1 MVEDVR
7 FNKEE
12 PMEIQDDFL
21 YTKEH
26 EWIALEEDIATVG
39 ITDYAQSE
47 LGDIVFVELPE
58 IGTEVAQSEPFGTI
72 EAVKAVSDLYAP
84 LSGEIIEVNTS
95 LEDEPEQI
103 NSDPYG
109 NGWMVKI
116 KVTDESELDNL
127 LSAGQY
133 KDLIG
138 G

>member
-1 MVEDVR
+1 MD
-7 FNKEE
+7 
-12 PMEIQDDFL
+12 IQEDFL

-26 EWIALEEDIATVG
+26 EWIAFEEDIATVG

-47 LGDIVFVELPE
+47 LGDIVFIELPE
-58 IGTEVAQSEPFGTI
+58 VGSEVRQTEPFGTI

-84 LSGEIIEVNTS
+84 LSGEVIEVNTS

-109 NGWMVKI
+109 NGWMIKI
-116 KVTDESELDNL
+116 KVRDESELEDL